1 MSASWSRRV
10 TTAFA
15 ATGTAILAA
24 SAFTAGTAAAEPVP
38 EAGTC
43 DANYVCMWEDA
54 GYGGDKWVNWQ
65 PSGTGQ
71 IFEIGGWNGDN
82 EISSALNR
90 TGYAIMVYADD
101 GAQGDA
107 YCIHA
112 HQPIQNFKEVGFN
125 DEAESLMT
133 KDAC

>member
-1 MSASWSRRV
+1 MMSAPSRRV
-10 TTAFA
+10 
-15 ATGTAILAA
+15 ATGLATTGAAILAA
-24 SAFTAGTAAAEPVP
+24 TAFTAGTAAAEPIP

-43 DANYVCMWEDA
+43 DQDHVCMWEDA

-90 TGYAIMVYADD
+90 TVHADD

-112 HQPIQNFKEVGFN
+112 YQPVQNFKEVGFN
-125 DEAESLMT
+125 DDAESLMT
-133 KDAC
+133 KSAC